1 VTSTARGAT
10 KRGGESNRES
20 GEILSGRALYY
31 TTRTLTG
38 PREGEKRNFCSPRLP
53 SADSARPQAVRP
65 LDLNTFWHSFAPR
78 CALCALCRR
87 GANARLSSLLANGS
101 DNPLDVLLERPTG
114 QVSCASRKMNHT
126 DSDREPQGLGSAAMG
141 VGAGRS
147 GACQRADLCGALAA
161 DSSQHVNTRLASC
174 ECSSSPIIFHSVHVS
189 RSWLHRPVLR
199 HILLD
204 CLRRPTMLRESA
216 IAPVAF
222 SQERRERRPHC
233 KRLVREEPGSSAA
246 PARKPCCGSLAG
258 HEAVRAA

>member
-1 VTSTARGAT
+1 
-10 KRGGESNRES
+10 
-20 GEILSGRALYY
+20 
-31 TTRTLTG
+31 
-38 PREGEKRNFCSPRLP
+38 
-53 SADSARPQAVRP
+53 
-65 LDLNTFWHSFAPR
+65 
-78 CALCALCRR
+78 
-87 GANARLSSLLANGS
+87 
-101 DNPLDVLLERPTG
+101 
-114 QVSCASRKMNHT
+114 
-126 DSDREPQGLGSAAMG
+126 
-141 VGAGRS
+141 
-147 GACQRADLCGALAA
+147 
-161 DSSQHVNTRLASC
+161 
-174 ECSSSPIIFHSVHVS
+174 VS